1 MMDRQTVWIDVARCT
16 GCGTCV
22 EVCPVE
28 AIVLVDDKARVDEET
43 CTGCQACV
51 DLCPEEA
58 IQPVLH
64 GELVAAPER
73 PAPAVRQPSPL
84 AETAGAAV
92 VVSGAGLLTRA
103 AGALARV
110 VGHWLTQRPTPTG
123 LSPRQSGAAADN
135 SPPAVGRRGEVR
147 GGRRRHQ
154 RRGGRR

>member
-1 MMDRQTVWIDVARCT
+1 MNRQTVWVDVARCT

-22 EVCPVE
+22 ETCPVE
-28 AIVLVDDKARVDEET
+28 AISLVNGKARVDEET

-51 DLCPEEA
+51 DLCPEKA

-73 PAPAVRQPSPL
+73 PVPAVRRPSPL

-92 VVSGAGLLTRA
+92 VVAGSGLLARA
-103 AGALARV
+103 AGALARA
-110 VGHWLTQRPTPTG
+110 VGRWLTQRPAPTG
-123 LSPRQSGAAADN
+123 LSPRQSSTAANN
-135 SPPAVGRRGEVR
+135 SPLAVGRRGEVR
-147 GGRRRHQ
+147 RGRRRRQ